1 MRPLQTIIRGYPWGS
16 HEFIA
21 KVQGR
26 SAPTDEPEAELWIG
40 AHPDSPSTY
49 DSQPLDK
56 LIEAA
61 PEQFLGERT
70 VERFGPRLPYLMKLL
85 AARQPLSV
93 QAHPDSAQAHA
104 GFAAEEAAGIPKGS
118 PGRNYADP
126 FHKPELLVALEDFD
140 ALCGFRPLDEAT
152 AALAALPV
160 PELEPV
166 VRMLASG
173 SLRDALRT
181 LLEMPESVAERVA
194 AHDPLA
200 ARLAR
205 FYPGDPGVI
214 VALLLNRT
222 TLRPGEAVWMPART
236 LHAYV
241 EGAGVEIMAASD
253 NVLRGGLT
261 SKHVDVTE
269 LLRVLN
275 FEPAPIPVIA
285 AEPVTGGVVTWP
297 APVPDFRLYRVT
309 VTGSSITFDPA
320 GPRTVLCLT
329 GPAGVSDNAGGVT
342 LSGGESAFGLAGS
355 GPLTFSAES
364 GSGGSAVIFVA
375 SL

>member
-1 MRPLQTIIRGYPWGS
+1 MLPLQTIIRGYPWGS

-21 KVQGR
+21 RVQGR
-26 SAPTDEPEAELWIG
+26 PAPTDEPEAELWIG
-40 AHPDSPSTY
+40 AHPDSPSTI

-61 PEQFLGERT
+61 PESYLGEPA
-70 VERFGPRLPYLMKLL
+70 VQRFGPRLPYLMKLL

-93 QAHPDSAQAHA
+93 QAHPDSAQAYA
-104 GFAAEEAAGIPKGS
+104 GFTAEDAAGIPKGS

-140 ALCGFRPLDEAT
+140 ALCGFRPPAEAA
-152 AALAALPV
+152 AALEALGI

-166 VRMLASG
+166 VLMLTEG
-173 SLRDALRT
+173 NLRDSLRT
-181 LLEMPESVAERVA
+181 LLSSGEKLIERVA

-205 FYPGDPGVI
+205 FYPGDPGAI
-214 VALLLNRT
+214 VALLLNHR
-222 TLRPGEAVWMPART
+222 TLRAGEAVWMPART
-236 LHAYV
+236 LHAYI

-261 SKHVDVTE
+261 RKHVDVPE

-275 FEPAPIPVIA
+275 FEPAPIPIIG
-285 AEPVTGGVVTWP
+285 AEKVADGVVTWP
-297 APVPDFRLYRVT
+297 VPVPDFRLYRVD
-309 VTGSSITFDPA
+309 VTGAPVTLDPA
-320 GPRTVLCLT
+320 GPRTVFCLT
-329 GPAGVSDNAGGVT
+329 GSASVRDNDGAVT
-342 LSGGESAFGLAGS
+342 LSGGESAFGLAGC
-355 GPLTFSAES
+355 GPLTFTAEA
-364 GSGGSAVIFVA
+364 SGGDPAVFFVA